1 MKLPRRFALSLAAC
15 LAAGTPLFVTTPAT
29 AAVVVPLSREA
40 LVAESDLVVR
50 ATVLSRKSA
59 WNAGHTQ
66 IQTWTTLRVDE
77 YLKGQGPRELVLRQI
92 GGETDGLVTEIA
104 GDGHVLPGEA
114 AVLFLR
120 RGDDVV
126 FLTALAQAVYL
137 VHVKPDGVALAQRD
151 LAGLTFARWVGGRMQ
166 TVEASREPS
175 EAVVDLARSVRAL
188 AAKGKRP

>member
-1 MKLPRRFALSLAAC
+1 MMLPRCFALPLAVC
-15 LAAGTPLFVTTPAT
+15 LAAGSPMLVAKPAA

-50 ATVLSRKSA
+50 ATVVSRKSG
-59 WNAGHTQ
+59 WNADRSQ
-66 IQTWTTLRVDE
+66 IMTWTTLRVEE

-92 GGETDGLVTEIA
+92 GGEAEGLVSEIA
-104 GDGHVLPGEA
+104 GDGHVLPGED

-120 RGDDVV
+120 RGDGVV

-137 VHVKPDGVALAQRD
+137 VRVKADGVAVAQRD

-175 EAVVDLARSVRAL
+175 EAVVELARSVRAL

>member
-50 ATVLSRKSA
+50 ATVLGRKSG
-59 WNAGHTQ
+59 WNAERTQ

-77 YLKGQGPRELVLRQI
+77 YLKGQGSREIVLRQL
-92 GGETDGLVTEIA
+92 GGEVDGLVTEIS
-104 GDGHVLPGEA
+104 GDGHVLPGEQ

-120 RGDDVV
+120 RGDGVV

-137 VHVKPDGVALAQRD
+137 VTTKGDGVATAQRD
-151 LAGLTFARWVGGRMQ
+151 LAGLSFARWVGGRMQ
-166 TVEASREPS
+166 TVEAAREPA
-175 EAVVDLARSVRAL
+175 EPVAELVRSVRAI
-188 AAKGKRP
+188 AVKGRRP